1 MLRASP
7 GCKTKQ
13 EQVVHA
19 TYMHTR
25 QLAGWC
31 HTHTHATKK
40 RKRVLRRP
48 NAQNLY
54 SYSLI
59 DLGGKYTES
68 RRVFLLRVQYSFS
81 TIENGLCYN
90 GSCPFPVF
98 SVSLGPSSGWGS
110 RLDTTT
116 TSSFSTRYVA
126 RENPQGRLFSR
137 IAFPGK
143 RLLEVSLFTR

>member
-1 MLRASP
+1 MLHTCIRASLR
-7 GCKTKQ
+7 GG
-13 EQVVHA
+13 A
-19 TYMHTR
+19 
-25 QLAGWC
+25 
-31 HTHTHATKK
+31 THTHMPQKK
-40 RKRVLRRP
+40 ENECFGARMRKT
-48 NAQNLY
+48 Y

-143 RLLEVSLFTR
+143 RLLEMSLFTR